1 MGVHDLQKFLESP
14 SLEGG
19 AVSVDL
25 LKIARNV
32 TQRQQPHN
40 ANRKIRPI
48 GNKLKLIV
56 DAENCLDR
64 LYGGYFS
71 GTFSALYYIGN
82 KYYPNF
88 LFPLR
93 LGLWR
98 AVESYGT
105 ILVSPYPCY
114 RTW

>member
-1 MGVHDLQKFLESP
+1 MGVSDLQAFLESP

-40 ANRKIRPI
+40 TNRKIRPI

-71 GTFSALYYIGN
+71 GKSNLV
-82 KYYPNF
+82 
-88 LFPLR
+88 LPLN
-93 LGLWR
+93 
-98 AVESYGT
+98 V
-105 ILVSPYPCY
+105 
-114 RTW
+114 